1 MARFPR
7 RARLLKPGE
16 FQNVFKRGKRI
27 NERWLTAVSVSTEL
41 GYPRLGLAIAK
52 KSVPLATDRN
62 RIKRK
67 IRDHFRRQQ
76 EQLLTMDIVLLAR
89 PGCGKARAAELDQNL
104 ERLWTRIAASSPPL
118 PAAPSVPPSSA

>member
-27 NERWLTAVSVSTEL
+27 NERWLTAVSVSSTQDQ
-41 GYPRLGLAIAK
+41 PRLGLAIAK
-52 KSVPLATDRN
+52 KAVPLAVDRN

-67 IRDHFRRQQ
+67 IREHFRRTQDRLQ
-76 EQLLTMDIVLLAR
+76 PVDIVLLAR
-89 PGCGKARAAELDQNL
+89 PGCGKACAAELDQNL
-104 ERLWTRIAASSPPL
+104 ERLWTRIAASLL
-118 PAAPSVPPSSA
+118 PSATPSSSA

>member
-41 GYPRLGLAIAK
+41 GHPRLGLA
-52 KSVPLATDRN
+52 SDRN

-76 EQLLTMDIVLLAR
+76 DQLLTVDIVLLAR

-104 ERLWTRIAASSPPL
+104 ERLWTRIAASSPPSS
-118 PAAPSVPPSSA
+118 PAPSSV